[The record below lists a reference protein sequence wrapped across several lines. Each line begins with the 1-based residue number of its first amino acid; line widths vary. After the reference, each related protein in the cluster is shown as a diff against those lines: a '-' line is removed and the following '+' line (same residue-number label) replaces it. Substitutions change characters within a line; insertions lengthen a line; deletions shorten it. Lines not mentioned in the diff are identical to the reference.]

1 MEVGEHPSNNVDAG
15 APARNLCSA
24 TVFMIANKSAAEGR
38 IHVV

>member
-15 APARNLCSA
+15 APALRSA
-24 TVFMIANKSAAEGR
+24 TVFMIANKSAAEGGR